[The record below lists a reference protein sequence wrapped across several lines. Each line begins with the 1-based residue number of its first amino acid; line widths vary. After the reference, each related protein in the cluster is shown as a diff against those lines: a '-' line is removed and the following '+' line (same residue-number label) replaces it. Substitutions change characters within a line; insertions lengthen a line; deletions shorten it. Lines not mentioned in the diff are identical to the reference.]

1 MQLRYNDNNY
11 DIVIER
17 KNNKRTYIRVKDDL
31 KIHVSTNYFET
42 NFSIKKLIKD
52 NYREICK
59 MIDNATVKKENNSGF
74 FYLGKKYT
82 IVHIE
87 GDDISF
93 SNDIVYIGRDVD
105 IDKWYKS
112 KAKDLFLER
121 LNYNYDKFSRKNEF
135 LINIIFLLIFFP
147 FLFIFNKETYEL
159 IYPYK
164 DFYTVYSLFLGYT
177 LGSVIDNKY
186 VNYSCNTSIK
196 KKIIRTIVSFLII
209 IVCVGGLKIVFPKNN
224 MFLVF
229 LRYFLSTFITMGISP
244 LLLKNN
250 LFKD

>member
-121 LNYNYDKFSRKNEF
+121 LNYNYDNFSRKIPYPKLRIRKMTSRWGVCNIMTHIITLNLNLIKRDIKYLDYVIVHELSHLVHGDHSSRFWKLVGENMPNYKKYREEMKEF
-135 LINIIFLLIFFP
+135 
-147 FLFIFNKETYEL
+147 
-159 IYPYK
+159 
-164 DFYTVYSLFLGYT
+164 
-177 LGSVIDNKY
+177 
-186 VNYSCNTSIK
+186 
-196 KKIIRTIVSFLII
+196 
-209 IVCVGGLKIVFPKNN
+209 
-224 MFLVF
+224 
-229 LRYFLSTFITMGISP
+229 
-244 LLLKNN
+244 
-250 LFKD
+250 

>member
-121 LNYNYDKFSRKNEF
+121 LNYNYDNFSRKIPYPKLRIRKMTSRWGVCNIMTHIITLNLNLIKRDTKYLDYVIVHELSHLIHGDHSSRFWKLVGENMPDYKKYREEMKEF
-135 LINIIFLLIFFP
+135 
-147 FLFIFNKETYEL
+147 
-159 IYPYK
+159 
-164 DFYTVYSLFLGYT
+164 
-177 LGSVIDNKY
+177 
-186 VNYSCNTSIK
+186 
-196 KKIIRTIVSFLII
+196 
-209 IVCVGGLKIVFPKNN
+209 
-224 MFLVF
+224 
-229 LRYFLSTFITMGISP
+229 
-244 LLLKNN
+244 
-250 LFKD
+250 

>member
-121 LNYNYDKFSRKNEF
+121 LNYNYDNFSRKIPYPKLRVRKMTSRWGVCNIMTHIITLNLNLIKRDIKYLDYVIVHELSHLVHGDHSSRFWKLVGENMPDYKKYREEMKEF
-135 LINIIFLLIFFP
+135 
-147 FLFIFNKETYEL
+147 
-159 IYPYK
+159 
-164 DFYTVYSLFLGYT
+164 
-177 LGSVIDNKY
+177 
-186 VNYSCNTSIK
+186 
-196 KKIIRTIVSFLII
+196 
-209 IVCVGGLKIVFPKNN
+209 
-224 MFLVF
+224 
-229 LRYFLSTFITMGISP
+229 
-244 LLLKNN
+244 
-250 LFKD
+250 

>member
-52 NYREICK
+52 NYSEICR
-59 MIDNATVKKENNSGF
+59 MIDNAKVKKENNSGF

-121 LNYNYDKFSRKNEF
+121 LNYNYDNFSRKIPYPKLRIRKMTSRWGVCNIMTHIITLNLNLIKRDTKYLDYVIVHELSHLIHGDHSSRFWKLVGENMPDYKKYREEMKEF
-135 LINIIFLLIFFP
+135 
-147 FLFIFNKETYEL
+147 
-159 IYPYK
+159 
-164 DFYTVYSLFLGYT
+164 
-177 LGSVIDNKY
+177 
-186 VNYSCNTSIK
+186 
-196 KKIIRTIVSFLII
+196 
-209 IVCVGGLKIVFPKNN
+209 
-224 MFLVF
+224 
-229 LRYFLSTFITMGISP
+229 
-244 LLLKNN
+244 
-250 LFKD
+250 

>member
-87 GDDISF
+87 GDDVSF

-121 LNYNYDKFSRKNEF
+121 LNYNYDKFSRKIPYPKLRIRKMTSRWGVCNIMTHIITLNLNLIKRDIKYLDYVIVHELSHLVHGDHSSRFWKLVGENMPDYKKYREEMKEF
-135 LINIIFLLIFFP
+135 
-147 FLFIFNKETYEL
+147 
-159 IYPYK
+159 
-164 DFYTVYSLFLGYT
+164 
-177 LGSVIDNKY
+177 
-186 VNYSCNTSIK
+186 
-196 KKIIRTIVSFLII
+196 
-209 IVCVGGLKIVFPKNN
+209 
-224 MFLVF
+224 
-229 LRYFLSTFITMGISP
+229 
-244 LLLKNN
+244 
-250 LFKD
+250 

>member
-121 LNYNYDKFSRKNEF
+121 LNYNYDNFSRKIPYPKLRIRKMTSRWGVCNIMTHIITLNLNLIKRDIKYLDYVIVHELSHLVHGDHSSRFWKLVGENMPDYKKYREEMKEF
-135 LINIIFLLIFFP
+135 
-147 FLFIFNKETYEL
+147 
-159 IYPYK
+159 
-164 DFYTVYSLFLGYT
+164 
-177 LGSVIDNKY
+177 
-186 VNYSCNTSIK
+186 
-196 KKIIRTIVSFLII
+196 
-209 IVCVGGLKIVFPKNN
+209 
-224 MFLVF
+224 
-229 LRYFLSTFITMGISP
+229 
-244 LLLKNN
+244 
-250 LFKD
+250 

>member
-42 NFSIKKLIKD
+42 NFSIKKLIKG

-59 MIDNATVKKENNSGF
+59 MIDNAKVKKENNSGF

-82 IVHIE
+82 IVHID
-87 GDDISF
+87 GADISF
-93 SNDIVYIGRDVD
+93 SNDIVYIGRDAD

-121 LNYNYDKFSRKNEF
+121 LNYNYDNFSRKIPYPKLRIRKMTSRWGVCNIMTHIITLNLNLIKRDTKYLDYVIVHELSHLIHGDHSSRFWKLVGENMPDYKKYREEMKEF
-135 LINIIFLLIFFP
+135 
-147 FLFIFNKETYEL
+147 
-159 IYPYK
+159 
-164 DFYTVYSLFLGYT
+164 
-177 LGSVIDNKY
+177 
-186 VNYSCNTSIK
+186 
-196 KKIIRTIVSFLII
+196 
-209 IVCVGGLKIVFPKNN
+209 
-224 MFLVF
+224 
-229 LRYFLSTFITMGISP
+229 
-244 LLLKNN
+244 
-250 LFKD
+250 

>member
-52 NYREICK
+52 NYSEICR
-59 MIDNATVKKENNSGF
+59 MIDNAKVKKENNSGF

-121 LNYNYDKFSRKNEF
+121 LNYNYDNFSRKIPYPKLRIRKMTSRWGVCNIMTRIITLNLNLIKRDTKYLDYVIVHELSHLIHGDHSSRFWKLVGENMPDYKKYREEMKEF
-135 LINIIFLLIFFP
+135 
-147 FLFIFNKETYEL
+147 
-159 IYPYK
+159 
-164 DFYTVYSLFLGYT
+164 
-177 LGSVIDNKY
+177 
-186 VNYSCNTSIK
+186 
-196 KKIIRTIVSFLII
+196 
-209 IVCVGGLKIVFPKNN
+209 
-224 MFLVF
+224 
-229 LRYFLSTFITMGISP
+229 
-244 LLLKNN
+244 
-250 LFKD
+250 

>member
-82 IVHIE
+82 IVHVE

-121 LNYNYDKFSRKNEF
+121 LNYNYDNFSRKIPYPKLRIRKMTSRWGVCNIMTHIITLNLNLIKRDTKYLDYVIVHELSHLVHGDHSSRFWKLVGENMPDYKKYREEMKEF
-135 LINIIFLLIFFP
+135 
-147 FLFIFNKETYEL
+147 
-159 IYPYK
+159 
-164 DFYTVYSLFLGYT
+164 
-177 LGSVIDNKY
+177 
-186 VNYSCNTSIK
+186 
-196 KKIIRTIVSFLII
+196 
-209 IVCVGGLKIVFPKNN
+209 
-224 MFLVF
+224 
-229 LRYFLSTFITMGISP
+229 
-244 LLLKNN
+244 
-250 LFKD
+250 

>member
-87 GDDISF
+87 GDDVSF
-93 SNDIVYIGRDVD
+93 SKDIVYIGRDVD

-121 LNYNYDKFSRKNEF
+121 LNYNYDNFSRKIPYPKLRIRKMTSRWGVCNIMTHIITLNLNLIKRDIKYLDYVIVHELSHLVHGDHSSRFWKLVGENMPDYKKYREEMKEF
-135 LINIIFLLIFFP
+135 
-147 FLFIFNKETYEL
+147 
-159 IYPYK
+159 
-164 DFYTVYSLFLGYT
+164 
-177 LGSVIDNKY
+177 
-186 VNYSCNTSIK
+186 
-196 KKIIRTIVSFLII
+196 
-209 IVCVGGLKIVFPKNN
+209 
-224 MFLVF
+224 
-229 LRYFLSTFITMGISP
+229 
-244 LLLKNN
+244 
-250 LFKD
+250 

>member
-11 DIVIER
+11 DIVIAR

-59 MIDNATVKKENNSGF
+59 MIDNATVKKENNSVF

-121 LNYNYDKFSRKNEF
+121 LNYNYDKFSRKIPYPKLRIRKMTSRWGVCNIMTHIITLNLNLIKRDIKYLDYVIVHELSHLVHGDHSSRFWKLVGENMPDYKKYREEMKEF
-135 LINIIFLLIFFP
+135 
-147 FLFIFNKETYEL
+147 
-159 IYPYK
+159 
-164 DFYTVYSLFLGYT
+164 
-177 LGSVIDNKY
+177 
-186 VNYSCNTSIK
+186 
-196 KKIIRTIVSFLII
+196 
-209 IVCVGGLKIVFPKNN
+209 
-224 MFLVF
+224 
-229 LRYFLSTFITMGISP
+229 
-244 LLLKNN
+244 
-250 LFKD
+250 

>member
-52 NYREICK
+52 NYSEICR
-59 MIDNATVKKENNSGF
+59 MIDNAKVKKENNSGF

-121 LNYNYDKFSRKNEF
+121 LNYNYDKFSRKIPYPKLRIRKMTSRWGVCNIMTHIITLNLNLIKRDTKYLDYVIVHELSHLIHGDHSSRFWKLVGENMPDYKKYREEMKEF
-135 LINIIFLLIFFP
+135 
-147 FLFIFNKETYEL
+147 
-159 IYPYK
+159 
-164 DFYTVYSLFLGYT
+164 
-177 LGSVIDNKY
+177 
-186 VNYSCNTSIK
+186 
-196 KKIIRTIVSFLII
+196 
-209 IVCVGGLKIVFPKNN
+209 
-224 MFLVF
+224 
-229 LRYFLSTFITMGISP
+229 
-244 LLLKNN
+244 
-250 LFKD
+250 